1 MLSLDDFMSSL
12 LVFLEKKHYICSINQ
27 LNITIMKSNY
37 LFAPVFKK
45 IGWIMFVPFAVLGI
59 LYLNGEIPDD
69 LLDCKTFILLGGG
82 VLSKPYFDI
91 FNINNNDWID
101 EIIIIGLSVSL
112 LFIAFSREKD
122 EDECIANIRMQ
133 SFVWAIKANT
143 VLLILGTLLIFD
155 TFYFDFILCYM
166 YTMFFFFI
174 GKYYIALRKF
184 RRSGDEK

>member
-1 MLSLDDFMSSL
+1 
-12 LVFLEKKHYICSINQ
+12 
-27 LNITIMKSNY
+27 MKSNY

-59 LYLNGEIPDD
+59 IFISQCYLFPKEIIPTDM
-69 LLDCKTFILLGGG
+69 LTCKSFELIGMHGLFGGNYFICG
-82 VLSKPYFDI
+82 FED
-91 FNINNNDWID
+91 NDWTD